1 MNQYNQQNLY
11 ETYKIHSYFCIGLIV
26 LSSICSMF
34 LLNYNLKKYQT
45 NTEKTFIYNN
55 GASILITDLNSKLI
69 KPKKNGRAHKAK

>member
-1 MNQYNQQNLY
+1 MNEYQNQNLY
-11 ETYKIHSYFCIGLIV
+11 ETYKIHSYFCIGLVV
-26 LSSICSMF
+26 LSSIFSLF

-55 GASILITDLNSKLI
+55 GASILITDTNSKYT